1 MTLSHRV
8 RGFFFCAAGIT
19 IPESLINTAQKK
31 AKKNTNQ
38 HEREETLGRA
48 AGS

>member
-8 RGFFFCAAGIT
+8 RSFFCAASIT
-19 IPESLINTAQKK
+19 FPESVINTAQKK